1 VIAFTGVLMASVYA
15 LRLFIRALHNRVGPR
30 VDRSEIGQREITVRD
45 GAVLVPLLAVILFM
59 ALYPQL
65 ALHRSE
71 GSVKAAVAGTQ
82 ALTSSTRTASIGSS
96 P

>member
-1 VIAFTGVLMASVYA
+1 M
-15 LRLFIRALHNRVGPR
+15 HNRVGPE
-30 VDRSEIGQREITVRD
+30 VESREISLRD
-45 GAVLVPLLAVILFM
+45 GVVVVPLLAVIVFM

-71 GSVKAAVAGTQ
+71 GSVKASVAPAHE
-82 ALTSSTRTASIGSS
+82 ALKPSTTLASA